1 MQDRPRHDPRSP
13 RHIPDAPCKL
23 SCTVPSGTARYV
35 IGSWI
40 LDSLHASA
48 LPVGRIVRPG
58 VARICGLLHINA
70 RGIEYVPS
78 SLSDDVDLF
87 LSLSLSPCPFFSLSS
102 VPLVPSLFLPRE
114 HTDYETR
121 ERRRISGRK
130 LRYPRLKSI
139 LTPYDA
145 RPRFIV
151 DSQSSSSSSL
161 PLSLS
166 WCRSPS

>member
-23 SCTVPSGTARYV
+23 SCTVPSDTARYV

-40 LDSLHASA
+40 LDSLHAGA
-48 LPVGRIVRPG
+48 LPVGRIVRSG

-87 LSLSLSPCPFFSLSS
+87 LSLSPFLR
-102 VPLVPSLFLPRE
+102 VLPSLLGSACPVSRSPARAYE
-114 HTDYETR
+114 SDYETR
-121 ERRRISGRK
+121 ERRRLSGRK
-130 LRYPRLKSI
+130 LRYPRL
-139 LTPYDA
+139 
-145 RPRFIV
+145 
-151 DSQSSSSSSL
+151 DS
-161 PLSLS
+161 
-166 WCRSPS
+166 